1 MELCCGAY
9 TMVLSVQ
16 NVRNAVKSWP
26 KRQDCRVEHMVA
38 DASFWSANVCLFIFP
53 GLRVS
58 FCFWVRGLTLLLSIS
73 EQLVKGMD
81 TVVFQIRH
89 CYATTLCVNV

>member
-1 MELCCGAY
+1 
-9 TMVLSVQ
+9 
-16 NVRNAVKSWP
+16 
-26 KRQDCRVEHMVA
+26 MVA